1 MEYRHITPED
11 LKDVLELQIL
21 VYENLENKEVLET
34 IEAEEFIEMIE
45 QGFIIGMF
53 KGEELKAV
61 RAMYIPP
68 VDDPEHLASDG
79 GVEQREEV
87 IYSEITFIHPDARG
101 QGLQTKLGR
110 ELIKKVR
117 DDGRFNYVFTTVM
130 PTNLPS
136 LKDKLRLGFKI
147 VNTRY
152 MYGGKLRHVLQLNL
166 RHQLQGTGEPQKI
179 NYNDTKWMLEH
190 GSDHIGDNLEDSQ
203 IDYYLKGG
211 SIDEY

>member
-166 RHQLQGTGEPQKI
+166 RHQLKGTGEPQKI